1 MKVKTIWHCIECGEA
16 SKKWLGQCPSC
27 QNWNTFQEEVLPDL
41 GKFTQAKGLDRAKPL
56 RLSEVEEKETPRL
69 ATGVEEIDRLF
80 GGGVVPG
87 SFVLVGGEPGIGKS
101 TLLLQLAKVFC
112 KRGKSLLYITAEE
125 SVEQTAMRARRLGID
140 SDSLYLL
147 NEGNFS
153 EILRA
158 VDELKPD
165 LLVVDSIQV
174 IYKPE
179 LPASP
184 GAISQVRECA
194 SELMHLAKGRN
205 ITTFV
210 IGHVTKGGEIAGPK
224 VLEHLVDTVLYFE
237 GDKSLNLRLVRVVK
251 NRFGPTDEIAVFQM
265 LKTGLAEV
273 PNPSKLFLEERSS
286 KVSGSLVSCALE
298 GTRSVLLEVQALVA
312 ESPFPNPTRKG
323 GGIDVNRLSLLLA
336 VLEKKLQIP
345 LYRYDVFVSVAGG
358 FRVKETGIDL
368 AVLLAII
375 SSLKERVIDPQLL
388 CIGEVGLSGEVR
400 GIARPLSRLKEAGRL
415 GFKKCILPKKCV
427 KTVQRESDVDL
438 ELYGV
443 EHVEEAISI
452 IM

>member
-1 MKVKTIWHCIECGEA
+1 VKVKTLWNCAECGQE

-27 QNWNTFQEEVLPDL
+27 QNWNTFHEEILQEE
-41 GKFTQAKGLDRAKPL
+41 GKFSQVKGALRAKPF
-56 RLSEVEEKETPRL
+56 RLSEVEERETPRSS
-69 ATGVEEIDRLF
+69 TGVEEIDRLF

-101 TLLLQLAKVFC
+101 TLMLQLAKVFC
-112 KRGKSLLYITAEE
+112 KQEKAILYVTAEE
-125 SVEQTAMRARRLGID
+125 SVEQTAMRAKRLGIS
-140 SDSLYLL
+140 SDTLYLL

-165 LLVVDSIQV
+165 FLIIDSIQV

-179 LPASP
+179 VPSSP
-184 GAISQVRECA
+184 GSVTQVRECA
-194 SELMHLAKGRN
+194 SELMHLAKGRTL
-205 ITTFV
+205 TTFV

-224 VLEHLVDTVLYFE
+224 ILEHLVDTVLYFE

-265 LKTGLAEV
+265 MKTGLAEV
-273 PNPSKLFLEERSS
+273 PNPSKLFLEERSN
-286 KVSGSLVSCALE
+286 KVAGSLVSCTLE
-298 GTRSVLLEVQALVA
+298 GSRSVLLEVQALVA
-312 ESPFPNPTRKG
+312 ESGFSNPARKG

-368 AVLLAII
+368 AVLLAVV
-375 SSLKERVIDPQLL
+375 SSLKNKVIDSHLL
-388 CIGEVGLSGEVR
+388 CIGEVGLAGEVR
-400 GIARPLSRLKEAGRL
+400 GISRPLSRIKEAKQL
-415 GFKKCILPKKCV
+415 GFKRCILPKKCM
-427 KTVQRESDVDL
+427 KTVQRESDIDL

-443 EHVEEAISI
+443 EHVEEAIDI
-452 IM
+452 IL